1 MSLVFK
7 TSLCYAAGRNWP
19 LLAMLVFILSNA
31 LVFFDV
37 QKVSAKT
44 VNPVPRIFGKMEI
57 RSPVKSVPQW
67 VRVMR
72 LNEAKVFFKD
82 DRKIQNTTWGAL
94 KKKWIGLPI
103 KEKLRAVNLFW
114 NKWPYRLDIDVYKTI
129 DYWAIPQEFY
139 SNSGD
144 CEDYAIIKYY
154 TLIELGVPRED
165 MRIAIVKETIRNIA
179 HAVLVVYTD
188 GDAYVLDNLSN
199 QILSHKVYTHY
210 DLRYSINEFN
220 KWSHFKPKAK
230 K

>member
-1 MSLVFK
+1 MPK
-7 TSLCYAAGRNWP
+7 TNWP
-19 LLAMLVFILSNA
+19 LLVILLVMLANS
-31 LVFFDV
+31 LVSYGV
-37 QKVSAKT
+37 QKANAETKANIS
-44 VNPVPRIFGKMEI
+44 RIFGKMEI
-57 RSPVKSVPQW
+57 RSPIKSVPQW
-67 VRVMR
+67 VRIMKK
-72 LNEAKVFFKD
+72 NDAKAFFTDNK
-82 DRKIQNTTWGAL
+82 KIQNTTWGAL
-94 KKKWIGLPI
+94 KKKWINLPI
-103 KEKLRAVNLFW
+103 KKKLRAVNLFW
-114 NKWPYRLDIDVYKTI
+114 NKWPYRQDIDVYKVL
-129 DYWAIPQEFY
+129 DYWAIPREFY
-139 SNSGD
+139 ANSGD

-154 TLIELGVPRED
+154 TLVELGIPRKN